1 MYFPTAGE
9 DYLETST
16 ALTNSNL
23 SSYGD
28 NGDVKFK
35 CIAIRIVDDFV
46 PEDKE
51 SFNISLTTT
60 SHVVTLY
67 SSSTVVVFDDDDEG
81 TKYCHCILI
90 VFFFMHHRV
99 CYHFDSSGVLNNNL
113 LVSISH

>member
-1 MYFPTAGE
+1 M
-9 DYLETST
+9 ETST
-16 ALTNSNL
+16 ALTSSDL

-28 NGDVKFK
+28 NGDVKFQ
-35 CIAIRIVDDFV
+35 CIAVRIVDDFV

-81 TKYCHCILI
+81 TKY
-90 VFFFMHHRV
+90 
-99 CYHFDSSGVLNNNL
+99 
-113 LVSISH
+113 